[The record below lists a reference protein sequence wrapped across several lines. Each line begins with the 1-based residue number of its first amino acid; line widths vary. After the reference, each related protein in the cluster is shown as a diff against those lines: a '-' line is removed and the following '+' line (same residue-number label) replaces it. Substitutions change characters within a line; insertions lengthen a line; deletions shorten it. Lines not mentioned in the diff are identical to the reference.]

1 MGGPPIEKVQ
11 GPTDGPGWREPPQD
25 SDQGRDQAVIV
36 VTRLN
41 GGQFGV
47 NPDLVQRIDSAPDTI
62 LTLIDGAKF
71 IVEES
76 MEEVIDRINEHRS
89 LLLARARELTSEP
102 RLELL
107 QGEDDSADAD
117 QPLAP
122 AVPLRPR
129 SR

>member
-1 MGGPPIEKVQ
+1 M
-11 GPTDGPGWREPPQD
+11 
-25 SDQGRDQAVIV
+25 IV

-62 LTLIDGAKF
+62 LTLIDGSKF

-76 MEEVIDRINEHRS
+76 MQEVIDRINEHRS
-89 LLLARARELTSEP
+89 LLLARARELKAEP
-102 RLELL
+102 RFEVVP
-107 QGEDDSADAD
+107 DDEQDAD
-117 QPLAP
+117 DDHPLAP

>member
-1 MGGPPIEKVQ
+1 MGRSPIEKVQ
-11 GPTDGPGWREPPQD
+11 GPTDGPGRREPPQD

-89 LLLARARELTSEP
+89 VLLARARELTSEP

>member
-1 MGGPPIEKVQ
+1 M
-11 GPTDGPGWREPPQD
+11 
-25 SDQGRDQAVIV
+25 IV